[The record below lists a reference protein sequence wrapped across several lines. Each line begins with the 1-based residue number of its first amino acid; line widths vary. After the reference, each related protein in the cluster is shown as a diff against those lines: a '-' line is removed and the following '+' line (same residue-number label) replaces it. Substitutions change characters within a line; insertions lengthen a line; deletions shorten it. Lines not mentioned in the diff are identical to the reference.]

1 MIIQILAGSLYFN
14 KIIYQI
20 QLTHQTAR
28 YLLKTIC
35 EVMSSKSLKF
45 MPLNQPIESILRL
58 ITVTDHFDGKVYETM
73 IDWASKEPL
82 NGITLD
88 VNPNRFRN
96 ENKVKL

>member
-1 MIIQILAGSLYFN
+1 MWLIHLHVRIYVSAKQKNYDALA
-14 KIIYQI
+14 
-20 QLTHQTAR
+20 
-28 YLLKTIC
+28 
-35 EVMSSKSLKF
+35 
-45 MPLNQPIESILRL
+45 
-58 ITVTDHFDGKVYETM
+58 VTDHFDGKVYETM